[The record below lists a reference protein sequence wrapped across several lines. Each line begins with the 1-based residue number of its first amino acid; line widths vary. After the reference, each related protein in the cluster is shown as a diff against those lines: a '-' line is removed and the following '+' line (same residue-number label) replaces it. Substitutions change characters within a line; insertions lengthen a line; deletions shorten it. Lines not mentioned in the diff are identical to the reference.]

1 MWRRKPQEWA
11 AAIYCFTLHHCI
23 STRTGKFHMLLFG
36 LFADMIKI
44 VKLEIKCRKIIVE
57 FLFLTK
63 TITLGV
69 MMTEFFVLIT
79 LISILISNL
88 TMSILLFRFLKIFK
102 NIYDNTVA
110 IQHTLN
116 EIQLL
121 KPRLTMNE
129 NEALLESFSVQTN

>member
-1 MWRRKPQEWA
+1 
-11 AAIYCFTLHHCI
+11 
-23 STRTGKFHMLLFG
+23 MLLFG